1 MFPQL
6 DMEILDK
13 LLRYQ
18 QDPLAEDPFHLM
30 LILDPEPHITLS
42 GQTLTELDGGGVRR
56 TSNELTEALCRG
68 LSSEAHKY
76 ME

>member
-30 LILDPEPHITLS
+30 LTLDPEPHITL
-42 GQTLTELDGGGVRR
+42 LTELAGGGVRR